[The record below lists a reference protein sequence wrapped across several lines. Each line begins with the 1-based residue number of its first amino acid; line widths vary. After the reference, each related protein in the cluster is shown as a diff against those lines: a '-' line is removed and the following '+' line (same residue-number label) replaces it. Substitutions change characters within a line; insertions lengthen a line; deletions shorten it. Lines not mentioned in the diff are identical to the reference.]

1 VSFITERQY
10 FKFFHVLDIK
20 TIICFRYSTVYAV
33 CVLSSQ
39 NYRQKFQVCISKD
52 PFSLSYRAIIIIIL
66 SLVKGLFFLVLLLNL
81 LWSPRL
87 RLQVPGCSTFHI
99 MCDVPYKAVFYS
111 DSIECFPGMASK
123 CFHKPFVTILVAPIV
138 TVILLCFRFHVHCI
152 LIRKLLYLS
161 FVSASFCTK
170 FLSAGIASPINM
182 HVFLYVFNY
191 YIWPICCNFSVCTAW
206 CHNTVTSSCSYMGLG
221 MCVYHL
227 FVISMPRALHIE

>member
-1 VSFITERQY
+1 MSFIITERQY
-10 FKFFHVLDIK
+10 FKFVCVLDFK

-52 PFSLSYRAIIIIIL
+52 PFSLSYRAIIIIIIIIM

-81 LWSPRL
+81 LSSPQL
-87 RLQVPGCSTFHI
+87 RLQVSGCNTFCI

-123 CFHKPFVTILVAPIV
+123 FFLKTFVTILMAPIV
-138 TVILLCFRFHVHCI
+138 AGILLCFRFHVHCI
-152 LIRKLLYLS
+152 RYVNSFILALFPLPFAQQFCLLVCMFFFMFLIIISGLFAVTSL
-161 FVSASFCTK
+161 
-170 FLSAGIASPINM
+170 
-182 HVFLYVFNY
+182 
-191 YIWPICCNFSVCTAW
+191 SVCTAW
-206 CHNTVTSSCSYMGLG
+206 FHNTVTSSCSYMGLG

-227 FVISMPRALHIE
+227 FFISMP